1 MCVCFDLILVST
13 CHSLQTSLD
22 IISTHAIIS
31 AHIEQF
37 CFLYEQVW

>member
-13 CHSLQTSLD
+13 CHSLQTLLD

-31 AHIEQF
+31 AHMEQL
-37 CFLYEQVW
+37 CCLNEQVW